1 MTSVLI
7 NSKLLYYIFRGILHL
22 LLILTLIL
30 LFNLFQLVILYGLVD
45 SEKKMA
51 KIFGAGQMGQP
62 GASLTGEKGSRMIT
76 RELKTMS

>member
-1 MTSVLI
+1 MQLNSNKFNVILKRVVLI
-7 NSKLLYYIFRGILHL
+7 
-22 LLILTLIL
+22 IL
-30 LFNLFQLVILYGLVD
+30 LFNLFQLVMLYGLVD

-62 GASLTGEKGSRMIT
+62 GASLTGEKGSQMIT